1 MFQKLK
7 EKTNFRQGNRKTKK
21 KERNG
26 EDKQTYR
33 NRERKER
40 RKEKK
45 TSDNTD
51 KQTGHAQSLSSSLFH
66 SFRDP
71 SPAIVLFPS
80 I

>member
-7 EKTNFRQGNRKTKK
+7 EKTNFRQENRKTKK

-45 TSDNTD
+45 TSDNTETHNLCPVPF
-51 KQTGHAQSLSSSLFH
+51 QFH

-71 SPAIVLFPS
+71 SPAVVSFPP